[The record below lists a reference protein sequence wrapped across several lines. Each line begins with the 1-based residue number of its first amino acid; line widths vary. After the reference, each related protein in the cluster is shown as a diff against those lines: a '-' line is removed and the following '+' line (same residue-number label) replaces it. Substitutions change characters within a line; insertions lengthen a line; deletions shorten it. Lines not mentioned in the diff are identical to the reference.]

1 MIDFNTAIELIRRNG
16 NLKPNR
22 MDNSYYRTYTM
33 EDSKPM
39 QARVSNHG
47 TCL

>member
-1 MIDFNTAIELIRRNG
+1 MIDFNRVIELIRCNG
-16 NLKPNR
+16 NFKPNR